1 MKRLQD
7 VENVIK
13 IEPKDNGPL
22 FCEIHFY
29 LNCAKEDNSKK
40 QLNKYSLLFKTKFQ
54 FILS

>member
-1 MKRLQD
+1 VKRLQD